1 VAGTKVL
8 PYLFFLFPNLLIFG
22 LFTFMLLFMNFG
34 FPLTDG
40 ASINFSSREYSRLD
54 NLVAFQKLSQ
64 ATNNKPWVMPSSG
77 MGKDS
82 FYNCL

>member
-1 VAGTKVL
+1 L

-22 LFTFMLLFMNFG
+22 FFPFMPSFTKFG
-34 FPLTDG
+34 FSLNHI

-54 NLVAFQKLSQ
+54 NLVAFQKLNQ
-64 ATNNKPWVMPSSG
+64 ATNNKPWVSLASG

-82 FYNCL
+82 FNNCLRLSY